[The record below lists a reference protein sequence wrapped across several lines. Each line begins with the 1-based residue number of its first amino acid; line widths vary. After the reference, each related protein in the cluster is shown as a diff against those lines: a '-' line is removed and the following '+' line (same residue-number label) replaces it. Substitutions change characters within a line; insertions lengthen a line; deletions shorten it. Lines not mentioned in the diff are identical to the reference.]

1 MNLWQSYIVKQLI
14 VTNTSTMT
22 LVIQVKWKNS
32 SIYSQ
37 GLQIKRLGSGDHKLQ
52 KHLENHKNWF
62 CERGY
67 PGGLID

>member
-1 MNLWQSYIVKQLI
+1 
-14 VTNTSTMT
+14 MT
-22 LVIQVKWKNS
+22 DLYCKGTDCHQYLHYDSCHPGQMKKS

-62 CERGY
+62 CERDY

>member
-1 MNLWQSYIVKQLI
+1 MK
-14 VTNTSTMT
+14 
-22 LVIQVKWKNS
+22 KS